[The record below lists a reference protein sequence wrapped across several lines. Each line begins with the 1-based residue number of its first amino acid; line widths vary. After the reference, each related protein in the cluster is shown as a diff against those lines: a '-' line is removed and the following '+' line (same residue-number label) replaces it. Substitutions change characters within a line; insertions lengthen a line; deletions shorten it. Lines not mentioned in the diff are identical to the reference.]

1 MTANHQVTALTTR
14 TGALLAFV
22 FLLSATGFA
31 YQVMLTR
38 LFSVIFQYHFVF
50 LIVSVAIAG
59 LSAGAALAT
68 LARRKKREA
77 VAEWR
82 LLTIAALLLA
92 LLLVAVSVVLALL
105 PSASLVWLVLSAAL
119 LPYITIGFLMA
130 LIFARFAPLSGVLY
144 AADLIGGATGL
155 VLGLG
160 LVGWL
165 GAFDAVLLLGM
176 VCALLA
182 LIPAWFGESQALQ
195 VRAGGVA
202 VLLLAGFI
210 FNQTTGAAAFSLN
223 RLQDAPPDKTMLAV
237 LQTPDA
243 ALVETRWDAFARVDM
258 VTTSSDETFRYV
270 FMDAGAG
277 SIMVRYNGDESSVD
291 WLREDIEYLPFTF
304 RADQLD
310 NVLVLGAGAGRDVL
324 MARLAGAES
333 ITAVEINPT
342 IIEMTRANADY
353 NGNILDLPGVSTLIA
368 DGRNYIERTANT
380 YDLIFANVVYSQAA
394 APGHS
399 ALAESYI
406 FTREALQA
414 YWNSLNDGGR
424 IGFVTHHGIEG
435 LRLIVAALD
444 MLQREGMSLPQ
455 ALEHVSL
462 VSSRS
467 GDVQARTSVV
477 MISRTPWAEDEAT
490 AYVEQAH
497 QRDAGALYLPH
508 YIEVGF
514 EQMITGTISLDDY
527 IRTNSDFNYTP
538 TTDDSPFFYQFRPGL
553 PESLTDLLII
563 SLVLAFIYL
572 SWLIFFYVRTDNQ
585 HWKRASLAPYFALL
599 GVAFLLI
606 EAPLIQRFHLL
617 LGQPVL
623 ALITVVGALLVG
635 SGLGSLYS
643 SRFPL
648 EVLPRLV
655 IGFALGVAALGLL
668 SLLIYPPLIRW
679 ALPLDL
685 SLRVAVTALAILPLG
700 FLMGVPFP
708 SGLRVAHVADPNGVA
723 AFWGANAVTSV
734 LGATLAM
741 VVAIAV
747 GFSAAMLLG
756 AALYGLVALLI
767 MVSWSRLLAR

>member
-1 MTANHQVTALTTR
+1 MTAHHTVNNLNGRTTWM
-14 TGALLAFV
+14 LVFV

-59 LSAGAALAT
+59 LSVGAAVAT
-68 LARRKKREA
+68 LFSRRQRDG
-77 VAEWR
+77 VEWSM
-82 LLTIAALLLA
+82 LTVAALLLA
-92 LLLVAVSVVLALL
+92 LLLVTVSIVLTLL
-105 PSASLVWLVLSAAL
+105 PSASLVGLVLGAAL
-119 LPYITIGFLMA
+119 LPYVAIGFLMA

-144 AADLIGGATGL
+144 AADLIGGAVGL

-165 GAFDAVLLLGM
+165 GAFEAVLLLG
-176 VCALLA
+176 VLCALLA
-182 LIPAWFGESQALQ
+182 FIPAWVGESRTLQ
-195 VRAGGVA
+195 VRAGGMIA
-202 VLLLAGFI
+202 LLLAGFV
-210 FNQTTGAAAFSLN
+210 FNQTTGAAAFSLS

-237 LQTPDA
+237 LQTPNA

-258 VTTSSDETFRYV
+258 VTIGSDETFRYV

-277 SIMVRYNGDESSVD
+277 SIMVRYNGDASSVE
-291 WLREDIEYLPFTF
+291 WLRRDLEYLPFTF
-304 RADQLD
+304 RTDQMD
-310 NVLVLGAGAGRDVL
+310 SVLVLGAGAGRDVL
-324 MARLAGAES
+324 MARLAGADTV
-333 ITAVEINPT
+333 TAVEINPA
-342 IIEMTRANADY
+342 IVEMTRAAADY
-353 NGNILDLPGVSTLIA
+353 NGNIFDLPGVNTVIA
-368 DGRNYIERTANT
+368 DGRNYIERTDTT
-380 YDLIFANVVYSQAA
+380 YDLIYANVVYSQAA

-406 FTREALQA
+406 FTREALHA
-414 YWNSLNDGGR
+414 YWNSLNDDGR

-462 VSSRS
+462 VSRRS

-477 MISRTPWAEDEAT
+477 MISRTPWTADEAN
-490 AYVEQAH
+490 AYVQQAH
-497 QRDAGALYLPH
+497 QRGAGALYLPH

-514 EQMITGTISLDDY
+514 EQMITGAITLDDY
-527 IRTNSDFNYTP
+527 IRTNSNFNFTP

-553 PESLTDLLII
+553 PESLTDLLIV
-563 SLVLAFIYL
+563 SLVMAFVYL
-572 SWLIFFYVRTDNQ
+572 SWLVFFYVRTDNQ

-648 EVLPRLV
+648 ETLPRRV
-655 IGFALGVAALGLL
+655 IGFALGVAGLVAL
-668 SLLIYPPLIRW
+668 SLLVYPPLIRW

-685 SLRVAVTALAILPLG
+685 PLRVAVTTLAILPLG

-741 VVAIAV
+741 VVAISV

-756 AALYGLVALLI
+756 AALYVLVAALI
-767 MVSWSRLLAR
+767 GLSWKPLLAR